1 MLVIDDTAIII
12 NSSMLRSTRRSL
24 IRRSSPD
31 HGPGRGSVRRLTDRL
46 IAEETEKSAKVVKFS
61 GAKPD

>member
-1 MLVIDDTAIII
+1 MFAG
-12 NSSMLRSTRRSL
+12 
-24 IRRSSPD
+24 SP
-31 HGPGRGSVRRLTDRL
+31 TDFRKL